1 MESRKYLKLNGKK
14 KHIKI
19 YVAIYTINSNIK
31 QEDSFRINN
40 LDSTLRN
47 KSKQNTKWAEE
58 KK

>member
-1 MESRKYLKLNGKK
+1 MWLF
-14 KHIKI
+14 I
-19 YVAIYTINSNIK
+19 AINSNIK

-47 KSKQNTKWAEE
+47 KSKQNTKQAEE

>member
-1 MESRKYLKLNGKK
+1 MWLF
-14 KHIKI
+14 I
-19 YVAIYTINSNIK
+19 AINSNIK